1 MRSSPRKISGIL
13 PNAAIAFLD
22 GKRLVRKVREM
33 LYKFFE
39 DLEVLGGMIKNS
51 MNTTLLANCRSSESM
66 LPTASHPMRV
76 HSPTSLL
83 FDQLR
88 DLYSMEKQL
97 ASSLPILA
105 ESVTHPG
112 LKDMVARQSY
122 RTYRRKVQLLV
133 IFRCHDLS
141 PGTAQFRVIE
151 NLVQGGDLNLSRI
164 DDSATRDLM
173 ILAHCTWVAEYGIA
187 GYGIASSLARRMG
200 YIQESEALSLLRAE
214 EDQAAKA
221 LKKLELEVSDIAYLH
236 EKRAELR
243 YH

>member
-1 MRSSPRKISGIL
+1 M
-13 PNAAIAFLD
+13 N
-22 GKRLVRKVREM
+22 
-33 LYKFFE
+33 
-39 DLEVLGGMIKNS
+39 KNS
-51 MNTTLLANCRSSESM
+51 MNTTLIANDRSSDPM
-66 LPTASHPMRV
+66 LPTKSHPMRV
-76 HSPTSLL
+76 HSPRRLL

-97 ASSLPILA
+97 AGSLPILA
-105 ESVTHPG
+105 DSVTHPG

-151 NLVQGGDLNLSRI
+151 GLVQGGDLSFSRI
-164 DDSATRDLM
+164 DDPATRDLM
-173 ILAHCTWVAEYGIA
+173 ILAHCTWVAEYAIA

-200 YIQESEALSLLRAE
+200 YLQESEALTVLRAE

-221 LKKLELEVSDIAYLH
+221 LKNLESEVFDIAYLH
-236 EKRAELR
+236 EKRPDLR
-243 YH
+243 HH